1 MEIRRWILL
10 YTCVLEKELQGG
22 KLKMNIKNK
31 SILVTGGAGF
41 IGSHLVDRLIKEEP
55 EEIVVVDNLFLGK
68 EANLLDALK
77 NFENLKIFREDAS
90 NFEKMNEILRTENVK
105 VVFDLAVI
113 PLPTSLVKP
122 EWTVDMNIKITNIF
136 CELLREEAFETL
148 IHCSSSEAYGSAEYV
163 PMDEKHPLNPTTP
176 YAASKAACDHI
187 VLSYYRTFGL
197 DAAIICPFNNFGPRQ
212 NERAYAGVIPTTIR
226 RILEGLAPTIF
237 GDGEQTRDYIY
248 VADTADAIVGI
259 YKNKNTRG
267 KVVNIGSGKEIS
279 INNLIKTICQVMG
292 YSNPPLYKD
301 LRIGDV
307 RRHCADITL
316 AKELIDFKP
325 KIDFE
330 EGLKKTIEW
339 YVKSL
344 GGGDE

>member
-1 MEIRRWILL
+1 MKTLI
-10 YTCVLEKELQGG
+10 
-22 KLKMNIKNK
+22 
-31 SILVTGGAGF
+31 TGGAGF
-41 IGSHLVDRLIKEEP
+41 IGSHLVDRLIKEEL
-55 EEIVVVDNLFLGK
+55 EKIVVVDNLFLGK
-68 EANLLDALK
+68 EANLVDELK

-90 NFEKMNEILRTENVK
+90 DFEKMNKIIRTEDIN
-105 VVFDLAVI
+105 VVFNLAVI

-122 EWTVDMNIKITNIF
+122 EWTVDVNIKITNVL

-176 YAASKAACDHI
+176 YAASKAASDLI
-187 VLSYYRTFGL
+187 VLSYYKTFGL
-197 DAAIICPFNNFGPRQ
+197 DVAIIRPFNNYGPRQ
-212 NERAYAGVIPTTIR
+212 NERAYAGVIPTTLR
-226 RILEGLAPTIF
+226 RILEGQAPVIF

-248 VADTADAIVGI
+248 VTDTANAMVDI

-267 KVVNIGSGKEIS
+267 KIINIGSGKEIS
-279 INNLIKTICQVMG
+279 INNLIRIICQVIG
-292 YSNPPLYKD
+292 YNDNNPIHKNP
-301 LRIGDV
+301 RVGDV

-316 AKELIDFKP
+316 AKELINFKP

-330 EGLKKTIEW
+330 EGLRETIGW

-344 GGGDE
+344 GGDMK